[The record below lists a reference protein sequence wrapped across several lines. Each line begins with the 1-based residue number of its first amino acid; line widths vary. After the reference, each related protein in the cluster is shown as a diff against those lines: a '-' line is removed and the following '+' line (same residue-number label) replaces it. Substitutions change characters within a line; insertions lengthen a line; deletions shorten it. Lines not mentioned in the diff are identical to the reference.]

1 MRKQSFLV
9 MAVIIVLFRCG
20 PSRTHDAAV
29 RILENAIEI
38 PAIVSQQGFEA
49 NRRMPGY
56 HFIVWEGGRSANHSL
71 LRTPVSD
78 VQVIDALESLGAT
91 PGNALSIDTW
101 DERENEESSA
111 PDEIIEGPRVDIQV
125 RVPGR
130 EEPLELGDILVD
142 PGGRGF
148 DMRFGGHRANIP
160 EWKSGCLV
168 CLYSCPG
175 SKVGNASYTVRDF
188 VKGTTRFRL
197 RPGVLPEDGTEVT
210 VIFRLTGPGTR

>member
-1 MRKQSFLV
+1 MRKQSFLF